1 MIQRIKL
8 HRSQILTSGELFK
21 LCASARNTHDYIR
34 ITLWTGKYVQVN
46 FHRDNTLSV
55 STNRMDLSTL
65 YAVNNMMQRNKIYST
80 ENVVEFLFKF
90 IQKNTKYNPRS

>member
-1 MIQRIKL
+1 MIQRVRL
-8 HRSQILTSGELFK
+8 NRTQVLTSRELFK
-21 LCASARNTHDYIR
+21 MCASARNTHDYVR
-34 ITLWTGKYVQVN
+34 ITLWNGKYVQVS

-90 IQKNTKYNPRS
+90 IKKNTRTNS